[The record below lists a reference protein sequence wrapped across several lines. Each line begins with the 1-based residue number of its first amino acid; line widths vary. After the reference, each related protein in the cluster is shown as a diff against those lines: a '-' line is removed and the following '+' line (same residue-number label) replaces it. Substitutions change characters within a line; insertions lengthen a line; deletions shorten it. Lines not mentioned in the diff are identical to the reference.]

1 MGVTGISNSSSYDEW
16 MQIQAQK
23 DKEQKNTS
31 EAAAAEKATESA
43 QVASVENTP
52 DSLTE
57 SEKVLNI
64 TNTDTVEISSE
75 GRAYQQAIQ
84 SAGSEPAKAP
94 LSSSAS
100 ETEESYTNL
109 SSLTEDEI
117 KDLVDKGTI
126 TQAEANAELTRRTAA
141 EQAQKNESQND
152 SNDYMQDI
160 DEE

>member
-1 MGVTGISNSSSYDEW
+1 MGVTGISDSSSYDEW

-31 EAAAAEKATESA
+31 ETAAAVKAAESA
-43 QVASVENTP
+43 QVTSVENTP

-84 SAGSEPAKAP
+84 SAGSKPSKAP
-94 LSSSAS
+94 LSSSSS

-109 SSLTEDEI
+109 TSLPEDEI
-117 KDLVDKGTI
+117 NDLVDKGTI
-126 TQAEANAELTRRTAA
+126 TQAEANAELARRAAA
-141 EQAQKNESQND
+141 EQAQKNESQVD
-152 SNDYMQDI
+152 SNDYIQDN